1 MQFIPEITI
10 NQILTN
16 FENEKIYYEYIE
28 KLYNDQKDLMAFI
41 NEENQSL
48 LTDNEIG
55 ILRFLTVVICTSIE
69 NHYTLPVITG
79 KMLEDAEENNWSVF
93 HDTEQKSFNKIL
105 DLFFENYA
113 QEDLLALVE
122 DSIQDDE
129 NEEITQVG
137 REIIFVAAKSIIDT
151 LDKNI
156 GN

>member
-156 GN
+156 DN